1 MTLRRKMEE
10 REVRK
15 DSKLCEE
22 CKLNDSKYK
31 CPGCSIRSCS
41 LPCVK
46 AHKQRTGCTGKRDRT
61 QFVPISQFDD
71 NQLISDYNLLE
82 EVKRASDSAQRMRKK
97 LCKYNNYRLPF
108 FLRSVRSAAASRRTK
123 ILFLPGGMVKREKNQ
138 TTYDKRKKCIYWTIE
153 WQFHSTDV
161 VLLDHGIDENMN
173 ISSIIGN
180 HLKPGPWNHQLKR
193 FCDEDPKNLKFFIRK
208 YQKGPISPF
217 YELDFKVPLRQ
228 QLTNKVILEYPV
240 IYVFLP
246 SHNIDFEVVKD
257 HYPPLH
263 KPDLKTYDGDNH
275 LKMGGVPFKE
285 EEIVEIDKLAPKVFD
300 FMKNERSMNLAS
312 PHQFTNR
319 SMSQKV
325 SVNSS
330 ERAMSTRVAPED
342 GLQSPVSNTNKGAQ
356 IGDMEFDFDQGL
368 IDEYS
373 DLIAE
378 INPDDFLDLE
388 GLIDKEE
395 EEEQEDGRKSLEKD
409 DRNDYSGVFY
419 DFESIFDEDDDRKN
433 SNAEDDLEEGEIA
446 E

>member
-173 ISSIIGN
+173 ISSIIRN